1 MRPRLAIALLLAPLC
16 SVGGQVVVV
25 EVRDSITTQPVI
37 GAVVKLLHDSASVG
51 QSLTNTAGRAGI
63 RAPGAGEYRVRVQR
77 IGYAPYLTAPV
88 RVGPEETVESTIRM
102 AAAPV
107 SLGSIQIQSKS
118 ECGGKLDDRQ
128 LAGAIWSQV
137 QTALTAN
144 VVTNAERAVPVRIR
158 AFRRDVDI
166 DGNVKAEVVT
176 SDTIVR
182 GQPYLSPDVASLMS
196 RGFAFLV
203 KDEMTFSAPDA
214 NVFVSDE
221 FVSAHCF
228 SAVAGLD
235 SLVGLSFTPVPRRRQ
250 SDIRG
255 TLWVNRYS
263 NELKYI
269 EYFYTNLPVALRDLG
284 LGGRVDFARLPGGE
298 WIVSYWQIRMP
309 KMAEPPQE
317 YRLRVRSVPH
327 LASYVDI
334 GGRATFAADGTVAR
348 ALITGAVFDSAS
360 GHPVANAV
368 IRIVGV
374 EDSVLTDSTGRFR
387 LQTDRGGPQTL
398 MAAAPKLGFV
408 DDGSQRDLLI
418 SLGDTLRVDFAVPPA
433 GRLAAEFCGAG
444 SSQSGVV
451 GLAMVDGAYTPG
463 LDVRATWSRTPGVP
477 EEERSQSGPRGLFIF
492 CDLPS
497 DLSVKIELS
506 GKAVERDV
514 KLEPGRY
521 QWIELRSGRPL

>member
-1 MRPRLAIALLLAPLC
+1 MRLRFAIALLLAPLC
-16 SVGGQVVVV
+16 SIGGQVVVV

-63 RAPGAGEYRVRVQR
+63 RAPGAGAYRVRVQR
-77 IGYAPYLTAPV
+77 IGYAPYISAPV
-88 RVGPEETVESTIRM
+88 RVGPEETVESNIRM
-102 AAAPV
+102 SAAAV

-118 ECGGKLDDRQ
+118 ECGRKLDDRQ
-128 LAGAIWSQV
+128 LAGVIWSQV

-144 VVTNAERAVPVRIR
+144 VVTNAERALPVRIR

-176 SDTIVR
+176 SDTVVR
-182 GQPYLSPDVASLMS
+182 GQPYLSPNVDFLMS
-196 RGFAFLV
+196 RGFAYLV

-214 NVFVSDE
+214 NVFISDE

-235 SLVGLSFTPVPRRRQ
+235 SLVGLSFTPLPRRRQ

-255 TLWVNRYS
+255 TLWVNRYTS
-263 NELKYI
+263 ELKYI

-298 WIVSYWQIRMP
+298 WIVSSWQIRMP
-309 KMAEPPQE
+309 KMAELPQE
-317 YRLRVRSVPH
+317 YRTRVRSVAR
-327 LASYVDI
+327 LASYVEI
-334 GGRATFAADGTVAR
+334 GGTATIAGDGKVAR
-348 ALITGAVFDSAS
+348 ALISGVVFDSSAAQ
-360 GHPVANAV
+360 PVANAV
-368 IRIVGV
+368 VRIVGV
-374 EDSVLTDSTGRFR
+374 EDSVLTDSLGRFR
-387 LQTDRGGPQTL
+387 FETDRGGPQTL
-398 MAAAPKLGFV
+398 IAANPRLGFV

-418 SLGDTLRVDFAVPPA
+418 SLGDTLRVDFAVPRA

-451 GLAMVDGAYTPG
+451 GLAMVDGAYTQG
-463 LDVRATWSRTPGVP
+463 VDVRATWSRTPGVP

-492 CDLPS
+492 CDLPP
-497 DLSVKIELS
+497 DLPVKIELS
-506 GKAVERDV
+506 GKAVERQV
-514 KLEPGRY
+514 KLEPGMY
-521 QWIELRSGRPL
+521 QWVELKSGKPL